1 VKILLRNSQGLF
13 KAVMAG
19 ALACSLAGC
28 GGGTTPPPVTPPP
41 VTPPPVTPPPVT
53 PPPVTP
59 PPVTPPPVTP
69 PPVTPPPVSNP
80 GVSFSGKVLAGSQPI
95 VGATVQLYAAAT
107 TGNGSAA
114 TALLSNALTSDS
126 TGAFTVA
133 AGYSCPTA
141 ASQIY
146 IIVRA
151 GQVGSAIANPAIT
164 LASAFGAC
172 NQITADSEF
181 VINEV
186 TTAAMAWGLA
196 QFFGTG
202 GNVGASATNAQGLAN
217 AAATVSNLANLTT
230 GASPGATFPTT
241 GASPATKVNAVAD
254 LLNNCTATAS
264 GCDALFSATTP
275 NGGAA
280 PDNTLDAVLNLVRNP
295 GSNVVTLFAQLPPS
309 GALPFAPVPS
319 KAPAD
324 WTLSINYHG
333 GGIDKNNPSGVGVD
347 ANGNIWVSTYTG
359 AVAEFSAIGTPM
371 FPSGITGGG
380 LLKSDA
386 LAVDPQGNIWVPDGG
401 SPSVNGDFG
410 SVTELS
416 STGQV
421 LSGATGFS
429 AGGISYPTAIAV
441 DTNGTVWIPDY
452 GNSRVTLLSSAG
464 QPLSGTSGYQSLQFS
479 FPLAV
484 AIDANHNGWIANFG
498 NDTVSK
504 VSADG
509 SQIASFASGN
519 GPDGLAVDQRGY
531 VWVANQTGNSITEL
545 ANDGSVVS
553 SGYSDNKASI
563 LAPQGIVIDGSGNV
577 WVANLHSHAIT
588 ELAGSAA
595 ASPILPGAILSP
607 TAGYASDAGFT
618 EAYAIVADASGNL
631 WVTDFNNNTLTEIVG
646 VATPVKTPV
655 LGPPQTP

>member
-1 VKILLRNSQGLF
+1 M
-13 KAVMAG
+13 MAG

-28 GGGTTPPPVTPPP
+28 GSGSGTTSTPPPVTPPP

-59 PPVTPPPVTP
+59 PPVTPPPV
-69 PPVTPPPVSNP
+69 VSNP
-80 GVSFSGKVLAGSQPI
+80 GVSFSGRALAGSQPI
-95 VGATVQLYAAAT
+95 VGATVQLYAAGS

-114 TALLSNALTSDS
+114 TALLASALTSDS

-133 AGYSCPTA
+133 AGYSCPAA
-141 ASQIY
+141 ASQVY
-146 IIVRA
+146 VVVRG
-151 GQVGSAIANPAIT
+151 GQVGSAVANPAIT
-164 LASAFGAC
+164 LASALGAC
-172 NQITADSEF
+172 NQIAADSQF

-186 TTAAMAWGLA
+186 TTAATAWGLA

-217 AAATVSNLANLTT
+217 AVATVANLANLTT

-241 GASPATKVNAVAD
+241 GASPAAKVNAVAD

-295 GSNVVTLFAQLPPS
+295 GSNVATLFAQLPAS
-309 GALPFAPVPS
+309 GAPPFTPVPS

-347 ANGNIWVSTYTG
+347 ATGNIWVSTYTG
-359 AVAEFSAIGTPM
+359 AVAEFSTIGTPM

-386 LAVDPQGNIWVPDGG
+386 LAVDSQGNIWVPDGG

-429 AGGISYPTAIAV
+429 AGISYPTAIAI

-452 GNSRVTLLSSAG
+452 GNSRVTVLSSAG
-464 QPLSGTSGYQSLQFS
+464 QPLSGTGGYQSLQFS

-484 AIDANHNGWIANFG
+484 AIDANHDGWIANFG
-498 NDTVSK
+498 NDTVSR

-531 VWVANQTGNSITEL
+531 VWIANQTGNSVTEL
-545 ANDGSVVS
+545 ANDGTVVS

-563 LAPQGIVIDGSGNV
+563 LAPQGIAIDGSGNV

-595 ASPILPGAILSP
+595 ASPSSPGTILSP

-618 EAYAIVADASGNL
+618 EAYAIVVDASGNL

-646 VATPVKTPV
+646 MAAPVKTPV

>member
-1 VKILLRNSQGLF
+1 
-13 KAVMAG
+13 
-19 ALACSLAGC
+19 
-28 GGGTTPPPVTPPP
+28 
-41 VTPPPVTPPPVT
+41 
-53 PPPVTP
+53 
-59 PPVTPPPVTP
+59 
-69 PPVTPPPVSNP
+69 
-80 GVSFSGKVLAGSQPI
+80 
-95 VGATVQLYAAAT
+95 
-107 TGNGSAA
+107 
-114 TALLSNALTSDS
+114 
-126 TGAFTVA
+126 
-133 AGYSCPTA
+133 
-141 ASQIY
+141 
-146 IIVRA
+146 
-151 GQVGSAIANPAIT
+151 
-164 LASAFGAC
+164 
-172 NQITADSEF
+172 
-181 VINEV
+181 V
-186 TTAAMAWGLA
+186 TTAATAWGLA

-217 AAATVSNLANLTT
+217 AVATVANLANLTT

-241 GASPATKVNAVAD
+241 GASPVAKVNAVAD

-264 GCDALFSATTP
+264 GCDTLFSATTP
-275 NGGAA
+275 NGGTA

-295 GSNVVTLFAQLPPS
+295 GSNVATLFAQLPPS
-309 GALPFAPVPS
+309 GVPPFMPVPS

-347 ANGNIWVSTYTG
+347 ATGNVWVSTYSG
-359 AVAEFSAIGTPM
+359 PVAEFSTTGTPM
-371 FPSGITGGG
+371 FASGITGGG

-386 LAVDPQGNIWVPDGG
+386 LAVDPQGNVWVPDGG

-421 LSGATGFS
+421 LSGTTGFS
-429 AGGISYPTAIAV
+429 AGGISYPTAIAI

-464 QPLSGTSGYQSLQFS
+464 QPLSGTGGYQSLQFS

-498 NDTVSK
+498 NATVSK

-531 VWVANQTGNSITEL
+531 VWIANQTGNSITEL
-545 ANDGSVVS
+545 ANDGTVVS

-563 LAPQGIVIDGSGNV
+563 LAPQGIAIDGSGNV

-588 ELAGSAA
+588 ELTGSAA
-595 ASPILPGAILSP
+595 ASPISPGTILSP

-618 EAYAIVADASGNL
+618 EAYAIVVDASGNL

>member
-1 VKILLRNSQGLF
+1 V
-13 KAVMAG
+13 
-19 ALACSLAGC
+19 
-28 GGGTTPPPVTPPP
+28 
-41 VTPPPVTPPPVT
+41 
-53 PPPVTP
+53 
-59 PPVTPPPVTP
+59 
-69 PPVTPPPVSNP
+69 VSNP
-80 GVSFSGKVLAGSQPI
+80 GVSFSGKALAGSQPI
-95 VGATVQLYAAAT
+95 VGATVQLYAAGA

-114 TALLSNALTSDS
+114 TALLSNALISDAA
-126 TGAFTVA
+126 GAFTVA
-133 AGYSCPTA
+133 AGYACPAA
-141 ASQIY
+141 ASEIY
-146 IIVRA
+146 VVVSG
-151 GQVGSAIANPAIT
+151 GQVGSAVANPAIT
-164 LASAFGAC
+164 LASALGAC
-172 NQITADSEF
+172 NQIAASSQF
-181 VINEV
+181 VIDEV
-186 TTAAMAWGLA
+186 TTAATAWGLA

-217 AAATVSNLANLTT
+217 AVATVANLANVTT
-230 GASPGATFPTT
+230 GVSPGATFPTT
-241 GASPATKVNAVAD
+241 GTSPAAKVNAVAD

-275 NGGAA
+275 NGGTA

-295 GSNVVTLFAQLPPS
+295 GSNVATLFAQLSAS
-309 GALPFAPVPS
+309 GAPPFTPVPS

-333 GGIDKNNPSGVGVD
+333 GGIDKKNPSGVGVD
-347 ANGNIWVSTYTG
+347 ATGNIWVATYSG
-359 AVAEFSAIGTPM
+359 AAAEFSTTGTPL
-371 FPSGITGGG
+371 FASGITGGG
-380 LLKSDA
+380 LLDSDA
-386 LAVDPQGNIWVPDGG
+386 LAVDPQGNIWIPDGG
-401 SPSVNGDFG
+401 SPSVNGGFG

-429 AGGISYPTAIAV
+429 AGGISYPTAIAI
-441 DTNGTVWIPDY
+441 DSNGTVWIPDY

-509 SQIASFASGN
+509 SEIASFASGA

-531 VWVANQTGNSITEL
+531 VWIANQTGNSISEL
-545 ANDGSVVS
+545 ANDGTVVS
-553 SGYSDNKASI
+553 NGYNDNKASI
-563 LAPQGIVIDGSGNV
+563 LAPQGIAIDGSGNV

-595 ASPILPGAILSP
+595 TSPGAILSP
-607 TAGYASDAGFT
+607 TAGYASDSGFT
-618 EAYAIVADASGNL
+618 EAYAIVVDASGNL
-631 WVTDFNNNTLTEIVG
+631 WVTDFNNDTLTEIVG
-646 VATPVKTPV
+646 LATPVKTPV

>member
-1 VKILLRNSQGLF
+1 M
-13 KAVMAG
+13 MAG
-19 ALACSLAGC
+19 VLACSLAGC
-28 GGGTTPPPVTPPP
+28 GSGTTSTSTPPP

-80 GVSFSGKVLAGSQPI
+80 GVSFSGKALAGTQPI
-95 VGATVQLYAAAT
+95 VGATVQLYAAGT

-114 TALLSNALTSDS
+114 TALLSSALTSDS
-126 TGAFTVA
+126 TGVFTVA
-133 AGYSCPTA
+133 AGYSCPAVT
-141 ASQIY
+141 SQIY
-146 IIVRA
+146 VVVRG
-151 GQVGSAIANPAIT
+151 GQVGSAVANPAIT
-164 LASAFGAC
+164 LASALGAC
-172 NQITADSEF
+172 NQITANSQF

-186 TTAAMAWGLA
+186 TTAATAWGLA

-202 GNVGASATNAQGLAN
+202 GNIGASSTNAQGLAN
-217 AAATVSNLANLTT
+217 AVATVANLANLTT
-230 GASPGATFPTT
+230 GASPGATFPPTA
-241 GASPATKVNAVAD
+241 ASPPMKVTPPMKVNAVAD
-254 LLNNCTATAS
+254 LLNNCTATAV
-264 GCDALFSATTP
+264 GCGALFSATTP
-275 NGGAA
+275 NGGSA

-295 GSNVVTLFAQLPPS
+295 GSNVAMLYSQLPAS
-309 GALPFAPVPS
+309 GAQPFTPVPS
-319 KAPAD
+319 MAPAD

-347 ANGNIWVSTYTG
+347 ATGNVWVSTYSG
-359 AVAEFSAIGTPM
+359 PVAEFSTTGTPM
-371 FPSGITGGG
+371 FSSGITGGG

-401 SPSVNGDFG
+401 SPRVNSDFG

-429 AGGISYPTAIAV
+429 SGGISYPTAIAI
-441 DTNGTVWIPDY
+441 DTNGAVWIPDY

-464 QPLSGTSGYQSLQFS
+464 QPLSGTGGYQSLQFS

-484 AIDANHNGWIANFG
+484 AIDANHDGWIANFG

-519 GPDGLAVDQRGY
+519 GPDGLAVDQRGN
-531 VWVANQTGNSITEL
+531 VWIANQTGNSITEL
-545 ANDGSVVS
+545 ANDGTVVS

-563 LAPQGIVIDGSGNV
+563 LAPQGIAIDGSGNV

-595 ASPILPGAILSP
+595 ASPISPGTILSP

-618 EAYAIVADASGNL
+618 EAYAIVVDASGNL

>member
-1 VKILLRNSQGLF
+1 
-13 KAVMAG
+13 M
-19 ALACSLAGC
+19 
-28 GGGTTPPPVTPPP
+28 TPPPV
-41 VTPPPVTPPPVT
+41 
-53 PPPVTP
+53 
-59 PPVTPPPVTP
+59 
-69 PPVTPPPVSNP
+69 VSNP
-80 GVSFSGKVLAGSQPI
+80 GVSFSGKALAGSQPI
-95 VGATVQLYAAAT
+95 VGATIQLYAAGI

-114 TALLSNALTSDS
+114 TALLSSALTSDS
-126 TGAFTVA
+126 AGAFTVT

-141 ASQIY
+141 TSQIY
-146 IIVRA
+146 VVVRG
-151 GQVGSAIANPAIT
+151 GQVGSDVANSAIT
-164 LASAFGAC
+164 LASALGAC
-172 NQITADSEF
+172 NQIAADSQF

-186 TTAAMAWGLA
+186 TTAATAWGLA

-202 GNVGASATNAQGLAN
+202 GNVGASSTNAQGLAN
-217 AAATVSNLANLTT
+217 AVAAVANLANLTT

-241 GASPATKVNAVAD
+241 GTSPSAKVNAVAD

-264 GCDALFSATTP
+264 GCDTLFSATTP
-275 NGGAA
+275 NGGTA

-295 GSNVVTLFAQLPPS
+295 GSNVATLFAQLPPS
-309 GALPFAPVPS
+309 GAPPFMPVPS

-347 ANGNIWVSTYTG
+347 ATGNVWVSTYSG
-359 AVAEFSAIGTPM
+359 RVAEFSTTGTPM
-371 FPSGITGGG
+371 FSSGITGGG

-416 STGQV
+416 STGEV

-429 AGGISYPTAIAV
+429 AGGISYPTAIAI

-484 AIDANHNGWIANFG
+484 AIDANHDGWIANFG

-519 GPDGLAVDQRGY
+519 GPDGIAVDQRGY
-531 VWVANQTGNSITEL
+531 VWVANQTGNSISEL
-545 ANDGSVVS
+545 ANDGTVVS

-563 LAPQGIVIDGSGNV
+563 LAPQGIAIDGSGNV

-595 ASPILPGAILSP
+595 ASPGAILSP
-607 TAGYASDAGFT
+607 TTGYASDAGFT
-618 EAYAIVADASGNL
+618 EAYAIVVDASGNL

-646 VATPVKTPV
+646 VATPVKTPA